1 MKKTLLASSALVAA
15 SLLAAPAMA
24 GTVGSRDSMAVTVGG
39 TLWFAFQLVDEDVSA
54 GQGQGYGFKVNES
67 EIHVGASNTADNGI
81 KYGVNVELSGGGA
94 DATSADEAY
103 AYIDSDVW
111 GRLELGDQDDVTN
124 RMMLGSWNAHKGLG
138 GPFGGLGMLLSG
150 WESLGAANL
159 MSRADHQALT
169 SGDDTKASYFS
180 PRFGGFQVGASLT
193 PDTGVNAGG
202 VASLLDTDNDG
213 DYNNVIGLAANYVGK
228 FDDIGVGLSVFYE
241 TGDDVNVTGVNN
253 SAEIEDLEIL
263 GIGGNIST
271 AGFTF
276 GAHYRDLNNSEMT
289 AAQVA
294 AGASGGEQWSVGL
307 GYQAG
312 PWGVSVWYLDAERNA
327 ATSAVTTEVT
337 RLGFGAGYT
346 VAPGWLL
353 RADLEFLQHDN
364 IAGVATT
371 DNDGRGFLLTNMF
384 SF

>member
-193 PDTGVNAGG
+193 PDTGVNAGTTG
-202 VASLLDTDNDG
+202 LLDTDNDG
-213 DYNNVIGLAANYVGK
+213 DYNNVLGLAANYVGK

-253 SAEIEDLEIL
+253 SVEIEDLEIL

-353 RADLEFLQHDN
+353 RADLEFLSHDN
-364 IAGVATT
+364 IGGVATT

>member
-24 GTVGSRDSMAVTVGG
+24 GTVGSKDSMNVTVGG
-39 TLWFAFQLVDEDVSA
+39 TLWFAVQLVDEDISA
-54 GQGQGYGFKVNES
+54 GQGQGYGFKVNET
-67 EIHVGASNTADNGI
+67 EIHIGASNTADNGI
-81 KYGVNVELSGGGA
+81 KYGVRIELTAGGG
-94 DATSADEAY
+94 DASAADEAY
-103 AYIDSDVW
+103 AFIDSDVW

-193 PDTGVNAGG
+193 PDTGVTSGA
-202 VASLLDTDNDG
+202 VASLLDTDNDA
-213 DYNNVIGLAANYVGK
+213 DYNNVMGLAANYVGK
-228 FDDIGVGLSVFYE
+228 FDDIGVGLSVVYE
-241 TGDDVNVTGVNN
+241 TGDDNN
-253 SAEIEDLEIL
+253 IIGGNSVQIEDLEIL
-263 GIGGNIST
+263 GVGGNVSL

-327 ATSAVTTEVT
+327 ATSAITTEVT
-337 RLGFGAGYT
+337 RMGFGAGYT

-353 RADLEFLQHDN
+353 RADLEFLSHDN
-364 IAGVATT
+364 IGGVATT

-384 SF
+384 IF

>member
-24 GTVGSRDSMAVTVGG
+24 GTVGSKDSMAVTVGG
-39 TLWFAFQLVDEDVSA
+39 ALWFAFQLVDEDVSA

-193 PDTGVNAGG
+193 PDTGVNAGTTG
-202 VASLLDTDNDG
+202 LLDTDNDG
-213 DYNNVIGLAANYVGK
+213 DYNNVLGLAANYVGK

-241 TGDDVNVTGVNN
+241 TGDDVNETGVNN
-253 SAEIEDLEIL
+253 SVEIEDLEIL

>member
-193 PDTGVNAGG
+193 PDTGVNAGTTG
-202 VASLLDTDNDG
+202 LLDTDNDG
-213 DYNNVIGLAANYVGK
+213 DYNNVLGLAANYVGK

-253 SAEIEDLEIL
+253 SVEIEDLEIL

-327 ATSAVTTEVT
+327 ATSAITTEVT
-337 RLGFGAGYT
+337 RMGFGAGYT

-353 RADLEFLQHDN
+353 RADLEFLTHDN
-364 IAGVATT
+364 VGGATT
-371 DNDGRGFLLTNMF
+371 DNDGTGFLLTNMF
-384 SF
+384 FF